1 MPRKLENGKYEFKG
15 GCIGEKGKDGKYKLV
30 AVRKKKIKKGKGAN
44 NKNKSEIKE
53 VEKKETQNKKRRSK
67 KRRSKKRRSRKKT
80 FSSKQPT
87 QTQTQTGGHNSN
99 LDITVHMLREFY
111 SKNI

>member
-30 AVRKKKIKKGKGAN
+30 AVRKKKIKKGKIVN
-44 NKNKSEIKE
+44 NKNKSEKKE
-53 VEKKETQNKKRRSK
+53 VEKKEIQQKKRRSEK
-67 KRRSKKRRSRKKT
+67 KKFSKMTSN
-80 FSSKQPT
+80 
-87 QTQTQTGGHNSN
+87 QTGGNNSN

-111 SKNI
+111 SKNF

>member
-1 MPRKLENGKYEFKG
+1 MRNNN
-15 GCIGEKGKDGKYKLV
+15 IKGKK
-30 AVRKKKIKKGKGAN
+30 RR
-44 NKNKSEIKE
+44 S
-53 VEKKETQNKKRRSK
+53 EKKETQN
-67 KRRSKKRRSRKKT
+67 KKRRSRKKT

>member
-1 MPRKLENGKYEFKG
+1 MPRKLENGKYAFKG
-15 GCIGEKGKDGKYKLV
+15 GCIGEKGTDGKYTLV
-30 AVRKKKIKKGKGAN
+30 AVRKNNIKKGK
-44 NKNKSEIKE
+44 
-53 VEKKETQNKKRRSK
+53 
-67 KRRSKKRRSRKKT
+67 KKT
-80 FSSKQPT
+80 FSSKQIST

>member
-1 MPRKLENGKYEFKG
+1 MPRKLENGKYAFKG

-30 AVRKKKIKKGKGAN
+30 AVQKKKIKKGKKGKKA
-44 NKNKSEIKE
+44 KK
-53 VEKKETQNKKRRSK
+53 EKKSKIENEVSDKIEKKVENKKRRSQ
-67 KRRSKKRRSRKKT
+67 KKT
-80 FSSKQPT
+80 FKPIT
-87 QTQTQTGGHNSN
+87 QEGGHNSN

>member
-30 AVRKKKIKKGKGAN
+30 AVRKKKVK
-44 NKNKSEIKE
+44 KSEIDNNINKTETKE
-53 VEKKETQNKKRRSK
+53 IGKKEIQQKKRRSEK
-67 KRRSKKRRSRKKT
+67 KKFSKKTSN
-80 FSSKQPT
+80 
-87 QTQTQTGGHNSN
+87 QTGGNNSN

-111 SKNI
+111 SKNL

>member
-1 MPRKLENGKYEFKG
+1 MPHKLENGKYAFKG
-15 GCIGEKGKDGKYKLV
+15 GCIGEKGTDGKYKLV
-30 AVRKKKIKKGKGAN
+30 AMRNNKTKKGKKAN
-44 NKNKSEIKE
+44 NIIKSEIKGF
-53 VEKKETQNKKRRSK
+53 EKKETHNKKRRSK
-67 KRRSKKRRSRKKT
+67 KKT
-80 FSSKQPT
+80 FSSKQIST

>member
-1 MPRKLENGKYEFKG
+1 MPRKLENGKYAFKG

-30 AVRKKKIKKGKGAN
+30 AVRKKKAKNTKKSKPMNKVEDEVADKIDKKIENKVGKQ
-44 NKNKSEIKE
+44 K
-53 VEKKETQNKKRRSK
+53 KKRRSQ
-67 KRRSKKRRSRKKT
+67 KKT
-80 FSSKQPT
+80 FSKQTPN
-87 QTQTQTGGHNSN
+87 QTGGNNSN